1 MSTCFH
7 PYFALGLRLATA
19 ALVLVAVSAIGAAAD
34 DWPYWRGLH
43 RDGISRETGLL
54 KAWPAEGPRVLWKK
68 AVPGG
73 YSSFAVA
80 QGRLYTMTEDRKE
93 EIVLCLDATTGKQVW
108 EYRYA
113 ADYDLHPGLDQ
124 RFKSGPRSTPVVDGG
139 HVYAL
144 GTTGVLNC
152 LEAKTGRLVWTLD
165 LMKLGQRPI
174 PEFGYSNSPL
184 IAGDR
189 LFVQPGGPKGNSLAA
204 VDKRTGKILWKGQDD
219 PIGYATPILIEAQG
233 QPQVVY
239 FTAVGI
245 VALRPD
251 TGQPLWRFAWKTNY
265 DLNVATPIYTGGQLF
280 LSSNYGRG
288 AALLRLKPGGPAG
301 PMGVEEVY
309 RTANMQNHFSTSV
322 LYRDHLY
329 GFSNDRLR
337 CVEWATG
344 EVKWDQRGLGRGSLL
359 LADGHLFALGD
370 KGDLVL
376 AEATP
381 AAYVEKG
388 RCKALP
394 QGPCWTGPVL
404 ANGRLYIR
412 NETEIVALDVAKP

>member
-1 MSTCFH
+1 MGLSIAGCRLRIAAA
-7 PYFALGLRLATA
+7 ALGCVLLGSLRA
-19 ALVLVAVSAIGAAAD
+19 GAD

-54 KAWPAEGPRVLWKK
+54 KTWPEAGPKVLWKR

-93 EIVLCLDATTGKQVW
+93 EIVLCLDAASGEPIW
-108 EYRYA
+108 EHRYP
-113 ADYDLHPGLDQ
+113 ADYDQHPGLDQ
-124 RFKSGPRSTPVVDGG
+124 RFKSGPRSTPIVEGG
-139 HVYAL
+139 RVYAV
-144 GTTGVLNC
+144 GTTGIMHC
-152 LEAKTGRLVWTLD
+152 LDAKQGSVVWKVD
-165 LMKLGQRPI
+165 LLSLGQRKI

-184 IAGDR
+184 IVGDR
-189 LFVQPGGPKGNSLAA
+189 VFVHPGGPGGNSLAA
-204 VDKRTGKILWKGQDD
+204 LDKRTGKVLWKAHDD
-219 PIGYATPILIEAQG
+219 PIGYSSPIRVQFEGQEQLIHFTGEG
-233 QPQVVY
+233 I
-239 FTAVGI
+239 TAVKPEDGS
-245 VALRPD
+245 
-251 TGQPLWRFAWKTNY
+251 PLWRFAWKTAY
-265 DLNVATPIYTGGQLF
+265 DLNVATPIYHQGQLF

-288 AALLRLKPGGPAG
+288 AALLKLKPGG
-301 PMGVEEVY
+301 VDEVY

-322 LYRDHLY
+322 LYQGHLY

-337 CVEWATG
+337 CVDWATG

-381 AAYVEKG
+381 TAYVQKG
-388 RCKALP
+388 QVKAL
-394 QGPCWTGPVL
+394 QASPCWTGPVL
-404 ANGRLYIR
+404 ANGRLYVR
-412 NETEIVALDVAKP
+412 NETEIVAFDVVKP

>member
-1 MSTCFH
+1 MSTASPRRFC
-7 PYFALGLRLATA
+7 LGLRRTAAALSLALATA
-19 ALVLVAVSAIGAAAD
+19 LGASAD

-43 RDGISRETGLL
+43 QDGISRETGLL
-54 KAWPAEGPRVLWKK
+54 KTWPAEGPRVLWKQ

-80 QGRLYTMTEDRKE
+80 QGRLYTMSEDRKE
-93 EIVLCLDATTGKQVW
+93 EIVLCLDATSGKQVW
-108 EYRYA
+108 EYRYP

-124 RFKSGPRSTPVVDGG
+124 RFKSGPRSTPVVDAG

-152 LEAKTGRLVWTLD
+152 LEAKTGRVVWTQD
-165 LMKLGQRPI
+165 LLKLGERPI
-174 PEFGYSNSPL
+174 PEFGYSNSPF

-189 LFVQPGGPKGNSLAA
+189 LFVQPGGTKGNSLAA
-204 VDKRTGKILWKGQDD
+204 LDKRTGKVLWKGQDD

-233 QPQVVY
+233 QAQVVY
-239 FTAVGI
+239 FTAAGI
-245 VALRPD
+245 VAVRPAD
-251 TGQPLWRFAWKTNY
+251 GQPLWRFPWKTNY
-265 DLNVATPIYTGGQLF
+265 DLNVATPIYAGGQLF

-288 AALLRLKPGGPAG
+288 AAMLRLKPEGPVGA
-301 PMGVEEVY
+301 EEVY

-344 EVKWDQRGLGRGSLL
+344 EIKWDQRGLGRGSLL

-388 RCKALP
+388 RFRALP
-394 QGPCWTGPVL
+394 QSPCWTGPVL
-404 ANGRLYIR
+404 ANGRLYVR
-412 NETEIVALDVAKP
+412 NETEIVALDVGRRP